1 MSTNARVLIVDDSSV
16 VRQALRSGLDKIPG
30 IEVVGLAPDP
40 YVARDQI
47 IKLKPDVLTLDLEMP
62 RMDGLTF
69 LRKLMKFHPLPTII
83 FSSVTPEG
91 CDTAIACLEAGAIDV
106 VCKPGEAYSVG
117 DATARLGELILAA
130 AKAGVGAVKKTAGAP
145 TSRLPATGKVMIE
158 TTRKVIALGT
168 STGGTEAL
176 RQVLTQLPRQVPG
189 IIMTQH
195 MPGGFTT
202 SFAARLN
209 SLCEIEV
216 REAVD
221 GDAVVP
227 GLALLAPG
235 DLHMRLA
242 RDGAR
247 YIVKVGSGPR
257 VCRHRPS
264 VEVLFESTAKY
275 AGRNA
280 MGVIMTGMGYDGA
293 QGLLSMRK
301 AGAVTVAQDEASC
314 VVFGMPGAA
323 IERDAAAIVSPLAKI
338 PHHIMDFAT
347 GKLKATAA

>member
-1 MSTNARVLIVDDSSV
+1 MSKNVRVLVVDDSSV
-16 VRQALRSGLDKIPG
+16 VRQALKTGLDKIPG
-30 IEVVGLAPDP
+30 IEVVGTAPDP
-40 YVARDQI
+40 YVARDKI
-47 IKLKPDVLTLDLEMP
+47 INQRPDVLTLDMEMP

-83 FSSVTPEG
+83 FSSLTPKG
-91 CDTAIACLEAGAIDV
+91 CDTAMACLEAGAFDV
-106 VCKPGEAYSVG
+106 VAKPGTSNSIG
-117 DATARLGELILAA
+117 NMTDHLGELILAA
-130 AKAGVGAVKKTAGAP
+130 AKTTAHVPDTQDAP
-145 TSRLPATGKVMIE
+145 VVSRPGSGNAMIE
-158 TTRKVIALGT
+158 TTRKVIAIGT

-176 RQVLTQLPRQVPG
+176 RHVLTQLPKQVPG

-195 MPGGFTT
+195 MPAGFTT
-202 SFAARLN
+202 SFAARLD

-221 GDAVVP
+221 GDSVVP
-227 GLALLAPG
+227 GVALLAPG
-235 DLHMRLA
+235 DKHTRLV

-247 YIVKVGSGPR
+247 YIVKVGSGPP

-264 VEVLFESTAKY
+264 VEVLFESTAEY

-280 MGVIMTGMGYDGA
+280 IGIIMTGMGYDGA
-293 QGLLSMRK
+293 QGLVSMRQ

-314 VVFGMPGAA
+314 VVFGMPQEAIKRDGAM
-323 IERDAAAIVSPLAKI
+323 IISPLTKI
-338 PHHIMDFAT
+338 SRHIMDFAE